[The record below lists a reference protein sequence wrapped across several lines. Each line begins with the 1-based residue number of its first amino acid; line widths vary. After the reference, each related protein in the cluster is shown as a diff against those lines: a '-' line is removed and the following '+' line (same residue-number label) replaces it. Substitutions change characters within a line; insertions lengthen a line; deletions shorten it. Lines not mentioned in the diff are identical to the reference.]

1 MNVKIRS
8 INDQFLSDYAI
19 LGPKGQFG
27 ANKVSFNNNFQNF
40 RFGSIEIIFHEI
52 CQFVS
57 NRIIF

>member
-27 ANKVSFNNNFQNF
+27 ANEVSLNNSFQNG
-40 RFGSIEIIFHEI
+40 RFGSIQIIL
-52 CQFVS
+52 
-57 NRIIF
+57 IIK